1 MEDSGIYIIITHPAL
16 PYRTIAEDCVS
27 MGIKMLQL
35 REKDIPDGELLK
47 IAKELREI
55 TRGTQTSLVIDD
67 RPDIAALSH
76 ADYLHIGQSDLPI
89 EEARKIV
96 GNMKIGLS
104 THSIAQVKEALKK
117 KPDYIGFGPVFPTPT
132 KAIADPAVGTELIK
146 EVMSISNIPV
156 VVLGGLFPENI
167 SSVIKAGAKNVALV
181 RYFMETKDFKGRIQI
196 IKDKFKKSCIEY

>member
-1 MEDSGIYIIITHPAL
+1 MEDSGIYIIITHPTL

-67 RPDIAALSH
+67 RPDIAALCQ

-104 THSIAQVKEALKK
+104 THSMVQVKEALKK

-132 KAIADPAVGTELIK
+132 KAIADPAVGTKLIK
-146 EVMSISNIPV
+146 KVMSISNIPV
-156 VVLGGLFPENI
+156 VVLGGLFPDNI

-181 RYFMETKDFKGRIQI
+181 RYFMETKDFKRRINT
-196 IKDKFKKSCIEY
+196 IKELLQK

>member
-35 REKDIPDGELLK
+35 REKDIPDGQLLK

-67 RPDIAALSH
+67 RPDIAALCQ

-89 EEARKIV
+89 DEARKIV

-117 KPDYIGFGPVFPTPT
+117 NPDYIGFGPVFPTPT

-146 EVMSISNIPV
+146 EVMSISNVPV

-167 SSVIKAGAKNVALV
+167 SSVIEAGAKNVALV
-181 RYFMETKDFKGRIQI
+181 RYFMETKKFKERVQI
-196 IKDKFKKSCIEY
+196 IKDKFKKSYI

>member
-1 MEDSGIYIIITHPAL
+1 MEDSGIYIIITHPTL

-67 RPDIAALSH
+67 RPDIAALCQ

-104 THSIAQVKEALKK
+104 THSMVQVKEALKK

-132 KAIADPAVGTELIK
+132 KAIADPAVGTKLIK

-156 VVLGGLFPENI
+156 VVLGGLFPDNI

-181 RYFMETKDFKGRIQI
+181 RYFMETKDFKRRINT
-196 IKDKFKKSCIEY
+196 IKELLQK

>member
-35 REKDIPDGELLK
+35 REKDIPDGELLR

-67 RPDIAALSH
+67 RPDIAALCQ

-104 THSIAQVKEALKK
+104 THSIVQVKESLKK
-117 KPDYIGFGPVFPTPT
+117 NPDYIGFGPVFPTPT

-181 RYFMETKDFKGRIQI
+181 RYFMETKDFKGRVQI
-196 IKDKFKKSCIEY
+196 IKDKF

>member
-35 REKDIPDGELLK
+35 REKDIPDGQLLK

-67 RPDIAALSH
+67 RPDIAALCK

-117 KPDYIGFGPVFPTPT
+117 NPDYIGFGPVFPTPT

-146 EVMSISNIPV
+146 EVMSISNVPV

-167 SSVIKAGAKNVALV
+167 SSVIEAGAKNVALV
-181 RYFMETKDFKGRIQI
+181 RYFMETKNFKERVRI
-196 IKDKFKKSCIEY
+196 IKDKFKKSYI